1 MRFGFN
7 KPSSM
12 ILSLNIIEDN
22 IDFMKKPYLF
32 IFPITLGMFLIFS
45 FCAVAETNPFSIS
58 GYGIINYAHYD
69 WELDPNRRAS
79 IDLERLVVAPKYR
92 ISDSIR
98 LEAELEFEHGGTG
111 STMEFDK
118 FEEFGEFEMEIEK
131 GGEVIVEKLAA
142 VFSIHPLLNFRVG
155 HIIVPVGLV
164 AKRHRP
170 QHYFT
175 TTRPE
180 AETHIIPTI
189 WHETGVELFGELG
202 PLKYQSQIINGL
214 DSTGFSSRH
223 WIVPG
228 HQLRFETVN
237 AEAPAFVGRFDFEF
251 DKNFTVGISSYFGDT
266 AANRP
271 KPDVDFDAYVGIVSL
286 HGFYEMNGVKMR
298 GVLLGGALQN
308 ADKLSKVN
316 RTLSNNLNVKR
327 TPIGSTALGCYVEIG
342 YDVLSLTKTDASSP
356 ELDVFARFD
365 YYDTMASVEGIIFDN
380 PRWERTTL
388 TFGINF
394 HIHSQLVF
402 KSHYSL
408 RRLAAQEKNRE
419 RTFAVGLGFQY

>member
-1 MRFGFN
+1 MQKHTFVAVF
-7 KPSSM
+7 
-12 ILSLNIIEDN
+12 
-22 IDFMKKPYLF
+22 
-32 IFPITLGMFLIFS
+32 LGMLVLLSFS
-45 FCAVAETNPFSIS
+45 AYANTNPLSVS
-58 GYGIINYAHYD
+58 GYGVINYAHYD
-69 WELDPNRRAS
+69 WELDPNRRAT
-79 IDLERLVVAPKYR
+79 IDVERFVVAPKYR
-92 ISDSIR
+92 VNDTIR
-98 LEAELEFEHGGTG
+98 LEAEIEFEHGGTG
-111 STMEFDK
+111 STMEFDR
-118 FEEFGEFEMEIEK
+118 FEEFGEFETEIEK

-142 VFSIHPLLNFRVG
+142 VFTINPKLNFRVG

-180 AETHIIPTI
+180 AEAHIIPTI
-189 WHETGVELFGELG
+189 WHETGVELFGSLG
-202 PLKYQSQIINGL
+202 PLKYQTQIINGL

-237 AEAPAFVGRFDFEF
+237 AEAPAFVGRLDYEF
-251 DKNFTVGISSYFGDT
+251 DEDFTLGISGYVGDT

-271 KPDVDFDAYVGIVSL
+271 KPDVDFNAYVGIVSL
-286 HGFYEMNGVKMR
+286 HGFYEVKPLKIR
-298 GVLLGGALQN
+298 GVFLHGSLQN
-308 ADKLSKVN
+308 ADRLSKVN

-327 TPIGSTALGCYVEIG
+327 TPIGSSALGYYIEVGFDI
-342 YDVLSLTKTDASSP
+342 LSTFRTDKTTP
-356 ELDVFARFD
+356 ILDIFARYD

-388 TFGINF
+388 TAGVNF
-394 HIHSQLVF
+394 HMNTQLVF

-408 RRLAAQEKNRE
+408 RRLATKDLNKEN
-419 RTFAVGLGFQY
+419 TFAVGFGFQY

>member
-1 MRFGFN
+1 
-7 KPSSM
+7 M
-12 ILSLNIIEDN
+12 IFSVV
-22 IDFMKKPYLF
+22 
-32 IFPITLGMFLIFS
+32 LGMFLFISVVAIADTNRFS
-45 FCAVAETNPFSIS
+45 VS
-58 GYGIINYAHYD
+58 GYGVINYAHYD
-69 WELDPNRRAS
+69 WEIDPNRRAA
-79 IDLERLVVAPKYR
+79 IDVERLVVAPKYR
-92 ISDSIR
+92 INNSIR
-98 LEAELEFEHGGTG
+98 LETEIEFEHGGTG

-118 FEEFGEFEMEIEK
+118 FEEFGEFETEIEK

-142 VFSIHPLLNFRVG
+142 VFTINPNLNFRVG

-180 AETHIIPTI
+180 AEAHIIPTI
-189 WHETGVELFGELG
+189 WHETGVELFGSLG
-202 PLKYQSQIINGL
+202 SLKYQTQIINGL

-237 AEAPAFVGRFDFEF
+237 AEAPAFVGRLDYEF
-251 DKNFTVGISSYFGDT
+251 DENFTLGISGYVGDT

-271 KPDVDFDAYVGIVSL
+271 KPDVDFDAYVGIVSF
-286 HGFYEMNGVKMR
+286 HGYYEVNPLKIR
-298 GVLLGGALQN
+298 GVFLYGSLQN
-308 ADKLSKVN
+308 SDRLSKVN

-327 TPIGSTALGCYVEIG
+327 TPIGSSALGYYIEVGFDILSTFRT
-342 YDVLSLTKTDASSP
+342 DKTTPVLDI
-356 ELDVFARFD
+356 FARYD
-365 YYDTMASVEGIIFDN
+365 YYDTMASVEGLIFDN

-388 TFGINF
+388 TAGVNF
-394 HIHSQLVF
+394 HMNTQLVF

-408 RRLAAQEKNRE
+408 RRLATKDLNKEN
-419 RTFAVGLGFQY
+419 TFAVGFGFQY